1 MRCPKCNT
9 ELEPGSLY
17 CRKCGQE
24 VQIVPDYDPLDD
36 LVIGEDGDSDS
47 IKEDEK
53 TQKKEPKPEPKPEQK
68 KSGDEISTEGKKG
81 VAAHKGLW
89 LLCGILLCFL
99 IFLASYFSIIREN
112 SFSYQMRKGIAFV
125 EQEEYEEALS
135 YLKHA
140 EELQED
146 SGVYDLR
153 PQRYL
158 AKAYAGIGAGELAVD
173 CMKRAIRLED
183 AWHQDAGE
191 LETLYLEMMDILN
204 QTHQTAQIEKIIKSC
219 NYEEIRKELEQ
230 YLVEKPVC
238 NVPEGVYHQAIS
250 LELKAEYG
258 EIYYTLDGTE
268 PTTESIH
275 YDGPIR
281 IGTEETLL
289 TAVAINEKGMISEKL
304 VLVYKLEP

>member
-1 MRCPKCNT
+1 MRCPNCNT

-24 VQIVPDYDPLDD
+24 VQMVPDYDPLDD
-36 LVIGEDGDSDS
+36 LVIGGQSTPDPV
-47 IKEDEK
+47 KEEE
-53 TQKKEPKPEPKPEQK
+53 TIEKKEEKQEQK
-68 KSGDEISTEGKKG
+68 ADF
-81 VAAHKGLW
+81 VFHKGFW
-89 LLCGILLCFL
+89 MICGILLCFL
-99 IFLASYFSIIREN
+99 IFLGFYFSIIREN
-112 SFSYQMRKGIAFV
+112 SFAYQMRKGIAFV

-146 SGVYDLR
+146 AGVYDIR

-173 CMKRAIRLED
+173 SMRRAIRMED
-183 AWHQDAGE
+183 AWHQDSKD
-191 LETLYLEMMDILN
+191 LEMLYLEMMDILN
-204 QTHQTAQIEKIIKSC
+204 ETHQTSQVERIIKSC
-219 NYEEIRKELEQ
+219 NYEEIRKELED

-238 NVPEGVYHQAIS
+238 SIPEGVYHQALN
-250 LELKAEYG
+250 LELRAEYG

-268 PTTESIH
+268 PTKESIH